1 MELKNSKTF
10 DHLARAFAG
19 ECMAR
24 TRYEFAEYGARKAGY
39 DNIAAIIDEIAY
51 QEFNHA
57 RMFYTALQSASD
69 EPLPNIDICAGYP
82 FSQRWDLTENLSAS
96 AEDEK
101 AEGSEIYPEY
111 ARVAEE
117 EGFKD
122 IAGLFR
128 NVAAVELRHER
139 IFRRLL
145 GDLKSGRL
153 YEREEPVTWRCSA
166 CGYETESREAFEQC
180 PLCQA
185 KRGSID
191 LYPRL

>member
-57 RMFYTALQSASD
+57 RMFYSFIQTASEKTID
-69 EPLPNIDICAGYP
+69 NIDIASGYP
-82 FSQRWDLTENLSAS
+82 FRMKWDLADNLLFA
-96 AEDEK
+96 AEDERDE
-101 AEGSEIYPEY
+101 AERIYPEY
-111 ARVAEE
+111 ARIAEK
-117 EGFKD
+117 EGFAD
-122 IAGLFR
+122 IAGLF
-128 NVAAVELRHER
+128 NNIAAVEHRHSEL
-139 IFRRLL
+139 FTRLHA
-145 GDLKSGRL
+145 RL
-153 YEREEPVTWRCSA
+153 ANNTLYKANEPVVWKCA
-166 CGYETESREAFEQC
+166 DCGYEYVGKTAFKTC

-185 KRGSID
+185 KQGSIM
-191 LYPRL
+191 LEGI